1 MNWKLI
7 FQLSTFGLIMAFAT
21 ISLIPEAIEPWFWL
35 GIFLFCA
42 YVIAK
47 VCTGKYF
54 LNGFCVS
61 LVNCIWITGA
71 HIIFYSSYIA
81 THPSVYK
88 MSQEHPMLP
97 NHPRLAMLVTGPFFG
112 IASGLVLGL
121 FAFIASKIVTKKA
134 ATT

>member
-1 MNWKLI
+1 MNWKLT

-21 ISLIPEAIEPWFWL
+21 ISLIPETIEPAFWL
-35 GIFLFCA
+35 AIFLFCA

-54 LNGFCVS
+54 LHGFCVS

-71 HIIFYSSYIA
+71 HMIFYSSYIA
-81 THPSVYK
+81 HHPSVYK
-88 MSQEHPMLP
+88 MSQEHPMFP
-97 NHPRLAMLVTGPFFG
+97 NHPRLAMLITGPFFG

>member
-1 MNWKLI
+1 MNWKLT

-21 ISLIPEAIEPWFWL
+21 ISLIPEAIEPIFWL
-35 GIFLFCA
+35 AIFIFCA

-54 LNGFCVS
+54 LHGFCVS

-81 THPSVYK
+81 NHPSVYK
-88 MSQEHPMLP
+88 MSVEHPMFP
-97 NHPRLAMLVTGPFFG
+97 NHPRLAMLITGPFFG

-121 FAFIASKIVTKKA
+121 FAFIASKIVTKRP

>member
-1 MNWKLI
+1 MNWKLT
-7 FQLSTFGLIMAFAT
+7 FQLSAFGLIMALAT
-21 ISLIPEAIEPWFWL
+21 ISLIPETIEPAFWL
-35 GIFLFCA
+35 AIFLFCA

-54 LNGFCVS
+54 LHGFCVS

-71 HIIFYSSYIA
+71 HIIFYSSYI
-81 THPSVYK
+81 TYHPSIYK
-88 MSQEHPMLP
+88 ISQEHPMLP
-97 NHPRLAMLVTGPFFG
+97 NHPRLAMLITGPFFG

-121 FAFIASKIVTKKA
+121 FAFTASKIVTKNP